1 MHVTCDTAVIGHA
14 VVKNLLFFTSSTAV
28 CGCFR
33 VSQLHCTIPRSDVTS
48 NEACT
53 LFLHHI
59 YVPAGFCAAGTCGRD
74 NMPDHCDRTQAKQV
88 WSLYDI
94 VAPLQETLNFV
105 AGSSRSLS
113 LLARYCSAHRGPM
126 LTDRSAAGDCALQ
139 PGRRVLQAQA
149 RTISRQQKAVCG
161 KNKRNGQRCNYSQ
174 KDWCYTS
181 VCKPG
186 KCCSLQLMTWNYG
199 MGLRLK
205 ALLCCLR
212 LRSGCESGLTSMNPM
227 LDFAAASSET
237 KALDK
242 GNSEMLHTIRK
253 FEHSHCELWHSMDP
267 QQLRNADRCAHQP
280 CEPST
285 RRYLCNIVLQNRKLC
300 LPSIHTSVDIIKSN
314 QKELQPHKPKL
325 VLQTQLTLKASH
337 YQARKQSC
345 NASCVSCT
353 CSICLRKLVCTELT
367 QPKHHNMK

>member
-1 MHVTCDTAVIGHA
+1 MLLSRTCSSSPQAQQS
-14 VVKNLLFFTSSTAV
+14 VVASESA
-28 CGCFR
+28 
-33 VSQLHCTIPRSDVTS
+33 

-181 VCKPG
+181 VCKPW
-186 KCCSLQLMTWNYG
+186 K
-199 MGLRLK
+199 
-205 ALLCCLR
+205 
-212 LRSGCESGLTSMNPM
+212 
-227 LDFAAASSET
+227 
-237 KALDK
+237 
-242 GNSEMLHTIRK
+242 
-253 FEHSHCELWHSMDP
+253 
-267 QQLRNADRCAHQP
+267 
-280 CEPST
+280 
-285 RRYLCNIVLQNRKLC
+285 VLF
-300 LPSIHTSVDIIKSN
+300 SAIDDM
-314 QKELQPHKPKL
+314 E
-325 VLQTQLTLKASH
+325 
-337 YQARKQSC
+337 SC
-345 NASCVSCT
+345 NGLEIEGSSLLPT
-353 CSICLRKLVCTELT
+353 IEEWF
-367 QPKHHNMK
+367 